1 MYDNMIMYE
10 NLKKHEEEIIRC
22 IRCGFCKAVCPISK
36 ELGWESSTPRGKM
49 MIGLALHEKKIS
61 LTDLAWKSIY
71 CCTTCGNC
79 KEICLSGVNTVEIIE
94 SMRADFYRIGK
105 GLENHRKIKESI
117 LEYGNPLFERGSRIS
132 FIKKI
137 KKKAELVYFVG
148 CIASYRMQEIAKS
161 TVNVLKKSK
170 IDFTILEN
178 EKCCGSV
185 LLRTGAVQE
194 AKYFAKHNVKEIE
207 KTGAKKV
214 VFSCAGCY
222 LTFKKDYPKI
232 VDIDFEVIH
241 LSEYLDELMKQGKIE
256 LKNTREIVTYHDP
269 CHLGRHCGI
278 YEQPRR
284 VIRKIATL
292 IEMEKNMENSRC
304 CGAGG
309 GVKSGFP
316 EIAIDLGKKRI
327 IDAIE
332 ANVDTIVTSCPFCV
346 YNLKESAKS
355 LNSNLGVKDLSEFIV
370 SDLADDTKG

>member
-1 MYDNMIMYE
+1 MYE

-22 IRCGFCKAVCPISK
+22 IRCGFCKAVCPVYK

-49 MIGLALHEKKIS
+49 MICLALQEKKIS

-94 SMRADFYRIGK
+94 SMRADFCRIGK
-105 GLENHRKIKESI
+105 SLEKHRKIKESI
-117 LEYGNPLFERGSRIS
+117 LKYGNPLFERGCRIS
-132 FIKKI
+132 FLKKI
-137 KKKAELVYFVG
+137 KKKAELVYFIG

-161 TVNVLKKSK
+161 TVNVLKNTRV
-170 IDFTILEN
+170 DFTILEN

-185 LLRTGAVQE
+185 LLRTGAVDE

-222 LTFKKDYPKI
+222 RTFKKDYPKI
-232 VDIDFEVIH
+232 VDIGFEVTHI
-241 LSEYLDELMKQGKIE
+241 SEYLNELMKQGKIE
-256 LKNTREIVTYHDP
+256 PKNTREIVTYHDP

-292 IEMEKNMENSRC
+292 IEMEKNRENSRC

-316 EIAIDLGKKRI
+316 EIARDLGKRRI
-327 IDAIE
+327 RDAEDIG
-332 ANVDTIVTSCPFCV
+332 VDTIVTSCPFCV
-346 YNLKESAKS
+346 YNLKESAKY
-355 LNSNLGVKDLSEFIV
+355 SNVSVKDFSEFIAERIH
-370 SDLADDTKG
+370 SLLARGLNC